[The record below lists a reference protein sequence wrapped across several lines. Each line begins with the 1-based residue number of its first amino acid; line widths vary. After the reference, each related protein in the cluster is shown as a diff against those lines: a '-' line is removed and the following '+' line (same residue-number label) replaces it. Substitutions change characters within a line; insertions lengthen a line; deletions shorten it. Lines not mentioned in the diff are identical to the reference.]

1 MEYDVI
7 IVGAGISGLSCA
19 IELHKISRSNK
30 QNISICILEKSASI
44 GGNIL
49 SGCLMNP
56 RAINQLLPDWQNILN
71 FHPQQVEQEETVLLT
86 QHNYK
91 IMSRKLNNQ
100 GNYILSLGQLV
111 SKLGDYATSL
121 GIDIFTSTAATDFI
135 VNKNNCI
142 TAIKTG
148 DLGINTQ
155 EYQEGYELQ
164 CKQLVLAEGCRGSLT
179 KKIIDYFRLD
189 KFSSPQ
195 TYALGIKEVWS
206 VTNTINGFVAH
217 SIGYP
222 LDKLTYGGGFL
233 YSVDK
238 NTLAVGFVTGL
249 DYQDPYLD
257 PYQKFQEFKKNPYIS
272 RFLNNGRCIEY
283 GAKTISE
290 GGIQSL
296 PKLTFPGGLLIGES
310 AGFVNTVSLKG
321 SHLAIESGMLA
332 AKSIIEWLSKQ
343 NPEKIEQSIQ
353 SNLISKICNNRY
365 EAISYKKIIKK
376 HQLYKELYR
385 IRNIRPAFTKGL
397 IFGSLYYLLETYL
410 FRYKTFWTLR
420 NNTPDYKKLR
430 TINRI
435 NNNGSNKGLNL
446 INQKIQS
453 IALSNISH
461 KHEQPNHLVI
471 NNENLIYESNQK
483 LYDNPETR
491 YCPAGVYK
499 LFNSKLIVQSQN
511 CLHCKACDIKDPMQN
526 IIWTPPEGGSG
537 PNYTKM

>member
-19 IELHKISRSNK
+19 IELHKISRNNK
-30 QNISICILEKSASI
+30 QDISICVLEKSAKI

-56 RAINQLLPDWQNILN
+56 RAMNQLLPDWQNILN
-71 FHPQQVEQEETVLLT
+71 FHPQKVEQEEMVFLT
-86 QHNYK
+86 KHSYK
-91 IMSRKLNNQ
+91 ILSKHLNNN
-100 GNYILSLGQLV
+100 GNYIISLSQLV
-111 SKLGDYATSL
+111 SSLGDYATSL
-121 GIDIFTSTAATDFI
+121 GIDIFTSTAVADFI
-135 VNKNNCI
+135 VNKNNSI
-142 TAIKTG
+142 IAIKTG
-148 DLGINTQ
+148 DLGVNTQ
-155 EYQEGYELQ
+155 EYQEGYEIQ

-179 KKIIDYFRLD
+179 KKIIDYFKLD
-189 KFSSPQ
+189 RFSSPQ

-206 VTNTINGFVAH
+206 VSDTISGFASH
-217 SIGYP
+217 SVGYP

-233 YSVDK
+233 YSLDK
-238 NTLAVGFVTGL
+238 NTLAVGFVNGL
-249 DYQDPYLD
+249 DYQDTYLD
-257 PYQKFQEFKKNPYIS
+257 PYQKFQEFKKHPYIS
-272 RFLNNGRCIEY
+272 RFLHNGRCIEY

-290 GGIQSL
+290 GGVQSL
-296 PKLTFPGGLLIGES
+296 PKLTFPGGLLVGES

-321 SHLAIESGMLA
+321 SHLAIESGMIA

-343 NPEKIEQSIQ
+343 SIEKNDQNISA
-353 SNLISKICNNRY
+353 NLISKIYNNKY
-365 EAISYKKIIKK
+365 EATSYKKTIKK
-376 HQLYKELYR
+376 HQLYKELYK

-397 IFGSLYYLLETYL
+397 IFGSIYYLIETYL
-410 FRYKTFWTLR
+410 FRYKSFWTLR
-420 NNTPDYKKLR
+420 NNIPDYKKLR
-430 TINRI
+430 AIN
-435 NNNGSNKGLNL
+435 SLYNKERNQGANV
-446 INQKIQS
+446 INQKMQS

-461 KHEQPNHLVI
+461 NHEQPCHLII

-499 LFNSKLIVQSQN
+499 LLNNKLIIQSQN